1 MGSWGFDNK
10 YPYTDFHELNLDWI
24 LSKIKEL
31 MEANNVNDAEIKAL
45 AARVDTFED
54 FYNEIMAGDFPESFK
69 QAFDKYV
76 ADNALDII
84 GQAATSVFFGLTQD
98 GYFIAFIPDSWDEIT
113 FGTTG
118 LDDFPDGIS
127 YGHLTL
133 SY

>member
-1 MGSWGFDNK
+1 MFIHK
-10 YPYTDFHELNLDWI
+10 YPYTDFQELNLDWL
-24 LSKIKEL
+24 LSKMKDLID
-31 MEANNVNDAEIKAL
+31 ANNANDADIKTL
-45 AARVDTFED
+45 ASRVDTFED

-69 QAFDKYV
+69 VAFDKYV
-76 ADNALDII
+76 SDNALDII

-98 GYFIAFIPDSWDEIT
+98 GYFVAFIPDSWDEIT

-118 LDDFPDGIS
+118 LDDFPEGIP

>member
-1 MGSWGFDNK
+1 MFIHK
-10 YPYTDFHELNLDWI
+10 YPYTDFEELNLDW
-24 LSKIKEL
+24 LLEKMKEL
-31 MEANNVNDAEIKAL
+31 IDANNANDADIKAL

-76 ADNALDII
+76 SENALDII

-98 GYFIAFIPDSWDEIT
+98 GYFVAFIPDSWDEIT

-118 LDDFPDGIS
+118 LDDFPDGIP

-133 SY
+133 NY